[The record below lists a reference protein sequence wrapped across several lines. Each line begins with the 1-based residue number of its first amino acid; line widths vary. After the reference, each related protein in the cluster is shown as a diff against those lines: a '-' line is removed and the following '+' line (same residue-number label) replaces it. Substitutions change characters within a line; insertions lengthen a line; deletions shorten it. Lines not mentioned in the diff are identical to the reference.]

1 MSSKFV
7 VGNIFLTLDK
17 ATFDN
22 RLINMKEKESHNRV
36 LLIEDDRE
44 VARLVE
50 LRLKSEG
57 FEVIHTDSGLDG
69 MNKYNQYEPDIMILD
84 LMLTDIDGIEICKQI
99 RKRSNL
105 PILMLTAKNSE
116 VDKVLGISSGADD
129 YLTKP
134 FSLNELVARIRG
146 LIRRCHYLSA
156 PTKPKEEIVYD
167 DMIVDAKAHSVI
179 KNNRRIH
186 LTVKE
191 FELLWLLMSNPGRVF
206 TREELF
212 IKIWKKKSLLDCRT
226 VDVHVNKLRKKIEE
240 KPFSASIIRTIH
252 KIGYSFDPSS

>member
-1 MSSKFV
+1 VTDRK
-7 VGNIFLTLDK
+7 L
-17 ATFDN
+17 
-22 RLINMKEKESHNRV
+22 HNRI
-36 LLIEDDRE
+36 LIIEDDRE
-44 VARLVE
+44 IARLVE

-57 FEVIHTDSGLDG
+57 FEVLHSETGQDGLFKFSQ
-69 MNKYNQYEPDIMILD
+69 NEPDVLILD
-84 LMLTDIDGIEICKQI
+84 LMLQDMDGIEICRQV
-99 RKRSNL
+99 RKRSNT
-105 PILMLTAKNSE
+105 PVLMLTAKSSE

-156 PTKPKEEIVYD
+156 PAKSKEEIVFD
-167 DMIVDAKAHSVI
+167 DMVVDSKAHSVL
-179 KNNRRIH
+179 KGNRRIH

-212 IKIWKKKSLLDCRT
+212 TKIWKKQSLVDCRT
-226 VDVHVNKLRKKIEE
+226 VDVHVNKLRKKIED
-240 KPFSASIIRTIH
+240 KSFSSSMIRTIH
-252 KIGYSFDPSS
+252 KVGYCFDPGGS